1 MKNFVLYNPTKLI
14 FGAGQIAAI
23 SREIPQGAK
32 VLMTYGGG
40 SIKANGVYDQVKQA
54 LAGFSV
60 LEFGGI
66 EPNPCYETIMNAV
79 ALARAEKVDFL
90 LAVGGG
96 STLDGTKF
104 IAAAIGYEG
113 DPWEIL
119 QGARPKTA
127 VPLGSV
133 MTLPATGS
141 EMNCGAVVS
150 RKTSL
155 EKLPFSSPLV
165 FPRFSVVDPETT
177 YSLPPRQIAN
187 GVVDAFVHV
196 MEQYLTYPADAPIQD
211 RFAEGILQTLLEVG
225 PKTLAEPK
233 DYSARSSMVFSA
245 TMALNGLI
253 GVGVPQDW
261 MTHMIGHE
269 LTVLHGLDHAQTLAI
284 VLPNLLWVQRDSK
297 REKLLQYADRIW
309 GLREGGEAQRIEQA
323 IIRTRSFFEAMGN
336 PTHLSDYG
344 LGDDCFDEIVRRFKG
359 RNMLPGG
366 ERRDLDEA
374 KLRQVLAMCR

>member
-14 FGAGQIAAI
+14 FGAGQIAALA
-23 SREIPQGAK
+23 REIPEGAK

-40 SIKANGVYDQVKQA
+40 SIKSNGVYDQVKSA
-54 LAGFSV
+54 LAGFTV

-66 EPNPCYETIMNAV
+66 EPNPCYETLMNAV

-104 IAAAIGYEG
+104 ISAAIGFEG

-119 QGARPKTA
+119 QGGRPKTA
-127 VPLGSV
+127 VPLASV

-141 EMNCGAVVS
+141 EMNNGAVIS
-150 RKTSL
+150 RKSTL
-155 EKLPFSSPLV
+155 EKFAFSSPLV
-165 FPRFSVVDPETT
+165 FPRFSVVDPEVT

-196 MEQYLTYPADAPIQD
+196 VEQYLTYPADAPIQD

-225 PKTLAEPK
+225 PRTLADPK
-233 DYSARSSMVFSA
+233 DYSARSNMVFSA

-269 LTVLHGLDHAQTLAI
+269 LTILHGLDHAQTLAI

-297 REKLLQYADRIW
+297 REKLLQFAERIW
-309 GLREGGEAQRIEQA
+309 NIREGSEAQRIEQA
-323 IIRTRSFFEAMGN
+323 IIKTRAFFESMGN

-344 LGDDCFDEIVRRFKG
+344 LGDDSFDEIVRRFKG
-359 RNMLPGG
+359 RNMLPCG
-366 ERRDLDEA
+366 EKRDLDEA
-374 KLRQVLAMCR
+374 RLRQILAMCR